1 MGINLGALRFSTRLS
16 IVSLLCA
23 SPLLG
28 QAVYRGANP
37 AAKGPEF
44 DVSAG
49 YSYAG
54 VNFSGKPTVN
64 MQGADLGAA
73 IDFTSRWGATLDSSY
88 VRAGRDPRTGHTSD
102 VVSFLAGP
110 VFVPAQN
117 QNTRV
122 LVRALAGV
130 SVVDGSVPD
139 SLVPVGQLYYRGW
152 LTRFSWAVGTG
163 IEHNISGPFAVRVN
177 VDYLRTRYVSSSLT
191 VQPQNNIR
199 VTGSLVFRFAAPR
212 HTPHHAARKR

>member
-1 MGINLGALRFSTRLS
+1 MGVNLGALRFSTRLS

-28 QAVYRGANP
+28 QAVFRGAIP
-37 AAKGPEF
+37 AAKGPEC
-44 DVSAG
+44 DVSVG

-64 MQGADLGAA
+64 MRGVDLGAA
-73 IDFTSRWGATLDSSY
+73 IDFTPRWGATLDSSY
-88 VRAGRDPRTGHTSD
+88 VRAGRDPRSGHGSY
-102 VVSFLAGP
+102 VLGFLAGP

-117 QNTRV
+117 ENTRV

-130 SVVDGSVPD
+130 SLVDGS
-139 SLVPVGQLYYRGW
+139 VPVGQLYYRGW

-177 VDYLRTRYVSSSLT
+177 VDYLRTRFVSSSLT

-212 HTPHHAARKR
+212 DKPHLAARKP

>member
-1 MGINLGALRFSTRLS
+1 MGIKLGALRFSTRLS
-16 IVSLLCA
+16 IVSLLWA

-28 QAVYRGANP
+28 QAGFNGAIP
-37 AAKGPEF
+37 AVAVKGPECG
-44 DVSAG
+44 VSVG

-54 VNFSGKPTVN
+54 LNFSGKPTVN
-64 MQGADLGAA
+64 MQGVDLGAA
-73 IDFTSRWGATLDSSY
+73 IDFTPRWGANLDSSY
-88 VRAGRDPRTGHTSD
+88 VSAGRDPRSGHDSYYLG
-102 VVSFLAGP
+102 FLAGP

-117 QNTRV
+117 ENTRV

-130 SVVDGSVPD
+130 SLVDGS
-139 SLVPVGQLYYRGW
+139 VPVGQLYYRGW

-177 VDYLRTRYVSSSLT
+177 VDYLRTRFVSSSLT

-212 HTPHHAARKR
+212 H